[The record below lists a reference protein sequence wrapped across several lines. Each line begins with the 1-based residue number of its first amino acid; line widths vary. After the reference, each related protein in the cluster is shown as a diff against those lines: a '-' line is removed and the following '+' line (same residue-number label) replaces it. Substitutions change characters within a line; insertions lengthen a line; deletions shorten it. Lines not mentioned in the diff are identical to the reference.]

1 MGLKLSSSRVPD
13 FRIDNLPVSVDE
25 GQSISPTIS
34 ISTVDY
40 NIIEGAEIT
49 FAAYWEISG
58 VGIAST
64 DFENVGADGNP
75 DPGTTLTGYVNL
87 TGSTTSKQFP
97 IGIRSDTFTDL
108 NTNETATFSIYKDAA
123 RTQLSASDTF
133 IINDTSP
140 STFEFLLVGGGG
152 GGGYVNDDST
162 QQAGGGGGAGGVKVA
177 SHSDIF
183 DNNPTVWIGI
193 GTGGGSSSNGNS
205 TYLRSNN
212 NAGNIIDSVGGGGAG
227 GDKVNGT
234 FYNGS
239 PAPSGGGSGGGAAG
253 GKDGGS
259 GSTYGNNG
267 GSSNS
272 SYSCGGGGGA
282 GGNGESSGSGSTSG
296 DGGIGYD
303 LTNFFSELAGQGHEG
318 GNRIAG
324 GGGGGRTEDW
334 YDGDNTFGAS
344 RGLGRDGGGDGRLS
358 NNQPSMHGVANT
370 GGGGGGADG
379 GPSGYTSAF
388 VNAYRAGGSGGSGIV
403 YLKYVSSSQKV
414 AWTSDDVNNPNS
426 DHTVNSYEISS
437 GGGIKKY
444 WIHKITGDG
453 TLSRIL

>member
-1 MGLKLSSSRVPD
+1 MGLKLSSSKVPD
-13 FRIDNLPVSVDE
+13 FLIDNLPVSVDE

-34 ISTVDY
+34 ISVDDY
-40 NIIEGAEIT
+40 NIIADTQIT

-108 NTNETATFSIYKDAA
+108 NTNETATFSVYKDAA

-152 GGGYVNDDST
+152 GGGYVNDDTT

-193 GTGGGSSSNGNS
+193 GSGGGSSSNGNS
-205 TYLRSNN
+205 TYLRDTNST
-212 NAGNIIDSVGGGGAG
+212 GNVIDSVGGGGAG

-234 FYNGS
+234 FIMVLL
-239 PAPSGGGSGGGAAG
+239 PPLVV
-253 GKDGGS
+253 DL
-259 GSTYGNNG
+259 
-267 GSSNS
+267 
-272 SYSCGGGGGA
+272 
-282 GGNGESSGSGSTSG
+282 EVVLPVIVMVEV
-296 DGGIGYD
+296 DQLMGI
-303 LTNFFSELAGQGHEG
+303 
-318 GNRIAG
+318 
-324 GGGGGRTEDW
+324 
-334 YDGDNTFGAS
+334 
-344 RGLGRDGGGDGRLS
+344 
-358 NNQPSMHGVANT
+358 MVA
-370 GGGGGGADG
+370 
-379 GPSGYTSAF
+379 
-388 VNAYRAGGSGGSGIV
+388 VLIV
-403 YLKYVSSSQKV
+403 LIVVVVEAEPVEMVKV
-414 AWTSDDVNNPNS
+414 VEVDQLVEMVALDMT
-426 DHTVNSYEISS
+426 
-437 GGGIKKY
+437 
-444 WIHKITGDG
+444 
-453 TLSRIL
+453 